1 MFVLTFNDYL
11 TTGNFQRQVARLLQD
26 VVSAAPFDTEFH
38 VHINTPNIVSIDV
51 PIGVSGSS
59 SGGGTQASQ
68 TTNSTLNNNDNNAT
82 TTTSTE
88 TATTT
93 TNDNTNTNT
102 TTNSSSSSTANPARV
117 TTATLPTTST
127 QTRSTSRPQ
136 VHFGNIPVLGM
147 PTGWN
152 GRVLPSNNV
161 SSFDR
166 FLPCNSHH
174 IREPE
179 TASNAANDNGSNN
192 AAASGP
198 ANRSNPAMGKLLICV
213 HSSSLLLY
221 VSCKSTFIVVM
232 VSHA

>member
-1 MFVLTFNDYL
+1 MCLILKIPCKKMLTYL
-11 TTGNFQRQVARLLQD
+11 CFIFPLNAGNFQRQVARLLQD

-38 VHINTPNIVSIDV
+38 VHINTPNVVSIDV
-51 PIGVSGSS
+51 PIGISGS
-59 SGGGTQASQ
+59 SGGGGGVAGAASASSQATS
-68 TTNSTLNNNDNNAT
+68 NNNDNN
-82 TTTSTE
+82 TTTST
-88 TATTT
+88 ATTT
-93 TNDNTNTNT
+93 STTNDNNTNTNT
-102 TTNSSSSSTANPARV
+102 TTNSSSSSSSSSTANPARV

-152 GRVLPSNNV
+152 GRVLPNNNV

-179 TASNAANDNGSNN
+179 TGNNATNDNGTNN
-192 AAASGP
+192 ATASASTGN
-198 ANRSNPAMGKLLICV
+198 NRNHPTMGK
-213 HSSSLLLY
+213 
-221 VSCKSTFIVVM
+221 
-232 VSHA
+232 